1 MIEKKMKDQETKII
15 LNDAI
20 CSDDVVYE
28 EDYSKNKERIR
39 IRRELKKRHKY
50 IKDEY
55 EEEECEEDWR

>member
-1 MIEKKMKDQETKII
+1 MIEKKMESQKTKTI

-28 EDYSKNKERIR
+28 EDYSKSKVR
-39 IRRELKKRHKY
+39 IRRELKKRHKH

-55 EEEECEEDWR
+55 DEEECEEDWR